1 MTPSAS
7 QPIPESI
14 AILVRLLRTLA
25 MTEERELSCEEVFEL
40 VDYYAELQ
48 GTGVNAQDLLPA
60 VAHHLRL
67 CPECA
72 DEYRALMR
80 CLEMETSASGQA
92 KSGGK
97 V

>member
-7 QPIPESI
+7 HPIPESI
-14 AILVRLLRTLA
+14 AVLVRLLRTLA

-48 GTGVNAQDLLPA
+48 GAGVNAQDLLPA

-72 DEYRALMR
+72 DEYRALLR
-80 CLEMETSASGQA
+80 CLELETLTPGQT
-92 KSGGK
+92 SLPG
-97 V
+97 